1 MAPTFRTDRAAPR
14 AIEPVTSEDVNARRA
29 GLWAAGL
36 TAAAALCGLAAIASN
51 TVRSA
56 TEESPGP
63 GVPAA
68 AAVSLAPLVAVALL
82 ALAAALSRPAL
93 AGALTA
99 GYGAVALGLTVLDV
113 GLLRSP
119 IDANRLE
126 LFRPNTAEVLDP
138 AAGAYLFIASH
149 VFAVVG
155 GLFGLRAIDRASFGE
170 NYGHSAQAELV
181 GRAAAIRIG
190 GTLSALAAA
199 AALLTAGAMFA
210 PAYVSTDSIV
220 LVPAVVQSA
229 LTTSIG
235 SGLIALAVLVVVAAA
250 LASISP
256 TVTSGAIAGAGL
268 AVLGVFATRVI
279 AGSASGPEIEVS
291 AGSWL
296 GTVAASVL
304 VLVGALALPSA
315 MRRDLRVAAV
325 RERRRAS
332 LPSGRSIHLHIAAG
346 IDGAVAGVLLCA
358 GALLP
363 VLDVPAG
370 LPDPTILAARVALVA
385 GFVLVLACVPMF
397 FSLFAAATR
406 PLLGVVAVAGVMA
419 GAGVLH
425 AVLMA
430 TEIDGIA
437 VGSGG
442 VATGLGVIAAVV
454 CGALVLLAGSA
465 EREDVDTSEIRTD
478 SKIGSVALLGGT
490 MSAIGLGLPL
500 YSGVDASAASF
511 VDFPWGWDA
520 WGQAVLAVTVVA
532 ATAVSARSRPA
543 RSTALLVGCVVAM
556 IVYLLGWP
564 LTQGRVSDP
573 VVGAGAVV
581 GVIGV
586 VVLAV
591 AALLSARRAQK

>member
-1 MAPTFRTDRAAPR
+1 VPR

-63 GVPAA
+63 GVTAA
-68 AAVSLAPLVAVALL
+68 AVVSLAPLVAVALL

-235 SGLIALAVLVVVAAA
+235 SGLIAVAVLVVVAAA

-304 VLVGALALPSA
+304 VLVAALAFPSST
-315 MRRDLRVAAV
+315 RRDLRGTAVRETAV

-346 IDGAVAGVLLCA
+346 TGGAVAGVLLCA
-358 GALLP
+358 GGLLP

-406 PLLGVVAVAGVMA
+406 PLLGVVAVAGVTA
-419 GAGVLH
+419 GAGVLQ

-591 AALLSARRAQK
+591 AVLLSARRAQK